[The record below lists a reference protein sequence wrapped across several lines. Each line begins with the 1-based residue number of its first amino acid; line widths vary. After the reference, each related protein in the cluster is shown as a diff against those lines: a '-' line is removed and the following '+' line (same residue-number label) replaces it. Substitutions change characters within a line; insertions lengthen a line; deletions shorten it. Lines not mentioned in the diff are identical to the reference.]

1 MANRKSAARVI
12 KKIGSSHVVW
22 FPESNRWVEFRE
34 PAWFVYKQHLQG
46 ADEQT
51 ITGLLTQRYGLP
63 SDEAGRFFCEI
74 IDGIHTS
81 SLSGFNPAPG
91 LLETG
96 ICTRD
101 KARKFK
107 TRHYLVNKKHIT
119 ISYGSPDMEFYI
131 HRPLAWLETQNAPP
145 GSLHLEVLTAAQPPG
160 FRHQPN
166 SRDTGEQKTG
176 QKIYCIS
183 RKGETQHVFNDA
195 GMLKH
200 RLYVEATSHIY
211 GIPGQDWMSYIHASA
226 VTNGREAILLSSAS
240 GSGKSTMAA
249 LLQLPADKS
258 RPGRQDIFF
267 MSDDFVPVD
276 ATGLKAF
283 AFPAAL
289 NVKEGSFPVIEAFY
303 HHSDDA
309 DRGYSMPGKL
319 CTRFLRPRFPARD
332 PYEPRAVKKIIF
344 IRYTPQAGFK
354 MERLPVIKALSM
366 FHEEAWVSHNPGH
379 AQRFIDWFAELECY
393 RLEYSDNKTAVEAVG
408 DLFD

>member
-1 MANRKSAARVI
+1 MANRKRAERVI
-12 KKIGSSHVVW
+12 KKIGSSRVIW

-34 PAWFVYKQHLQG
+34 PAWFVYKKHEEG

-51 ITGLLTQRYGLP
+51 VTGLLSERYGLP
-63 SDEAGRFFCEI
+63 GSEARRFFSEI
-74 IDGIHTS
+74 LEGIRTS
-81 SLSGFNPAPG
+81 ALAGFKPAPG
-91 LLETG
+91 VPEG
-96 ICTRD
+96 ICRQD
-101 KARKFK
+101 KAMRFR

-131 HRPLAWLETQNAPP
+131 HRPLAWLETENAPL
-145 GSLHLEVLTAAQPPG
+145 GSLHLEVLTTEYPPG
-160 FRHQPN
+160 FQHHPK
-166 SRDTGEQKTG
+166 SRNTSEQENP

-183 RKGETQHVFNDA
+183 RKGETQHKFNDA

-200 RLYVEATSHIY
+200 RLYVEVTSHIY
-211 GIPGQDWMSYIHASA
+211 GIPAQNWMSYIHAAA

-249 LLQLPADKS
+249 LLQLPGHKS
-258 RPGRQDIFF
+258 ITGREDIFF

-276 ATGLKAF
+276 ATSLKAF

-289 NVKEGSFPVIEAFY
+289 NIKEGSFPVIDAFY
-303 HHSDDA
+303 PHRDDA
-309 DRGYSMPGKL
+309 DNGYSMPGNL
-319 CTRFLRPRFPARD
+319 HTRYLRPRFPAGD
-332 PYEPRAVKKIIF
+332 IYEPRAVKKIIF
-344 IRYTPQAGFK
+344 IRYTPQVRFK
-354 MERLPVIKALSM
+354 MERLPIIKALSM